1 MEYGITGNI
10 QYQYRR
16 WNAMSKNC
24 QMPLLFCIS
33 FSRVRNKDQNWSLW
47 ALPMHS
53 KNSNLKNSNYFGDSC
68 LVNSSICSLI
78 KGKNND
84 SITRLNASQTWCHSW
99 FRNVAILGEYLK
111 WRSFLVHLPTNN
123 MNFAWKNDYLI
134 NLRLQF
140 SEMFNRTI
148 FKTHSNNWFCAL
160 AHALLEA
167 RVDFD
172 HYAWVLYFLAF
183 CFSYKVMRL
192 FPSTNGKM
200 MQVYGMK
207 EKLNITVKSFIPNDV
222 SILYNW

>member
-24 QMPLLFCIS
+24 QMPLLFWIS

-53 KNSNLKNSNYFGDSC
+53 KNSNLKNLNYFGDSC

-123 MNFAWKNDYLI
+123 MELCLKKWLLNQSSPTIFGNVQQDDFQNAFKQLILRSCSCLTGGEGRFWSLRLGIVFPCFLFQLQSYAFISIHEWKNDAGV
-134 NLRLQF
+134 RH
-140 SEMFNRTI
+140 E
-148 FKTHSNNWFCAL
+148 
-160 AHALLEA
+160 
-167 RVDFD
+167 
-172 HYAWVLYFLAF
+172 
-183 CFSYKVMRL
+183 
-192 FPSTNGKM
+192 GKA
-200 MQVYGMK
+200 
-207 EKLNITVKSFIPNDV
+207 
-222 SILYNW
+222 